1 MLIWSSPEPS
11 PRRALDRAA
20 IVAAAVSLAD
30 QGEPLT
36 MKAVAAALGDYTP
49 MALYRYVGSK
59 DGLVDLM
66 LDEVAGEVPVPAPGP
81 DWRADL
87 HTAAVA
93 MRRMITRH
101 PWFPR
106 LFHTRPPAGPHVM
119 RHLEFKLTVLTA
131 AGASLVD
138 AMTYAAM
145 IDRHVLGSGLQEELE
160 GGPVDPALF
169 GEVRALAAD
178 LPLLS
183 SWLSAPAGPS
193 VAEQFELTLGFLLDG
208 IAAGL
213 APRRR

>member
-11 PRRALDRAA
+11 PRRSLGRAQ

-30 QGEPLT
+30 RSEPVT
-36 MKAVAAALGDYTP
+36 MKAVAAELGDYTP

-59 DGLVDLM
+59 DGLTDLM
-66 LDEVAGEVPVPAPGP
+66 LDEAAAEVPVPPPGP

-87 HTAAVA
+87 HTTAVA
-93 MRRMITRH
+93 MRRMIARH

-106 LFHTRPPAGPHVM
+106 LFHTRPPAGPRVM
-119 RHLEFKLTVLTA
+119 AHLEFKLTVLVN
-131 AGASLVD
+131 AGAPLVD

-160 GGPVDPALF
+160 GPVDPALF
-169 GEVRALAAD
+169 GEVRELALGED

-183 SWLSAPAGPS
+183 SWLSAPHGPS
-193 VAEQFELTLGFLLDG
+193 ATEQFELGLGFLLDG
-208 IAAGL
+208 IAT
-213 APRRR
+213 RISS